1 MLIDPSLRGVAA
13 TGLAYA
19 LPSPMATAVS
29 AETSAVS
36 TEAPAAIEEIR
47 PNPRLRLDSG
57 LGVVVIE
64 FLDSQGEV
72 RTSLPTEREM
82 AAYRAAAIADQP
94 LPSELGLPGPAPLPK
109 ARDTRDAPPAPE
121 AAAQEAKAPQ
131 AHAISAEQAAATR
144 VMSI

>member
-1 MLIDPSLRGVAA
+1 MLIDPSLRGIAA
-13 TGLAYA
+13 AGLSYA

-29 AETSAVS
+29 AEATPVS

-47 PNPRLRLDSG
+47 PNPRLRLDSS
-57 LGVVVIE
+57 LGMVVIE
-64 FLDSQGEV
+64 FLDSQGEI

-109 ARDTRDAPPAPE
+109 ARDTRDPPPAPE
-121 AAAQEAKAPQ
+121 AQAKPVSRD
-131 AHAISAEQAAATR
+131 ID
-144 VMSI
+144 I

>member
-1 MLIDPSLRGVAA
+1 MLIDTSLRGVAA

-19 LPSPMATAVS
+19 LPSPLATAMSTEEATVS
-29 AETSAVS
+29 AEAQ
-36 TEAPAAIEEIR
+36 AAIEEIR

-64 FLDSQGEV
+64 FLDAQGDV

-121 AAAQEAKAPQ
+121 TQGKP
-131 AHAISAEQAAATR
+131 ISR
-144 VMSI
+144 DLDI